1 MAAVVPKAADIVT
14 AAMPLE
20 DASMSS
26 GLKSPS
32 AIPEYDTAK
41 IRALNRKLDMRVLPP
56 IVVLWFWA
64 FIDRVNMGSARV
76 FGLERDLKMVGDQF
90 NIALVIFF
98 IPFILLEVPSNLVMT
113 KRLLKPSTWLCL
125 QVFCLACFT
134 VGQGVVQSFS
144 ALVAMRWFIG
154 VFEAGLVPGCI
165 VLLSTYYPRFDLQ
178 WRLNIL
184 MVGNALAGAFGG
196 LLAYAI
202 AGLSGRNGYSG
213 WRWIFIIEGCVTA
226 AIVVLCWVLMVDWP
240 EEMKWLNDE
249 EREMIKNRIHAQ
261 AGTFRMD
268 RFDGP
273 ARKRTFLDWKILINI
288 LIYVGTVAT
297 TYSINLF
304 SPTIVQALNPTYSG
318 RRVQA
323 LCIPIFVLSTATALG
338 SALVSDKLRHRYGV
352 AMVGYI
358 TSIAGFAILLNQ
370 RHVSV
375 GVRYAALYIISGGS
389 YISLPTLWTMMV
401 NNVSGRYKTSY
412 ASAAQ
417 IGLGSSGGI
426 LASLVFQRKE
436 APFYWKGYYSVF
448 GVLLMSTILITV
460 YTGGLYFENKKRAK
474 GGRDY
479 RFEDKDIDNMG
490 DDHPDF
496 RFVY

>member
-1 MAAVVPKAADIVT
+1 MAEQNKVGDIVSS
-14 AAMPLE
+14 AVPLE
-20 DASMSS
+20 SASMSS
-26 GLKSPS
+26 GLKSPD
-32 AIPEYDTAK
+32 AVPEYDIAA
-41 IRALNRKLDMRVLPP
+41 IRALNRKLDIRVLPP

-64 FIDRVNMGSARV
+64 FIDRVNMGSARI
-76 FGLERDLKMVGDQF
+76 FGLERDLKMTGDQF

-113 KRLLKPSTWLCL
+113 KRLLKPSTWLCG
-125 QVFCLACFT
+125 QVFFLAIFT
-134 VGQGVVQSFS
+134 IAQGVVTNFS
-144 ALVAMRWFIG
+144 GLVAMRWFIG

-165 VLLSTYYPRFDLQ
+165 VLLSTYYPRFELQ

-202 AGLSGRNGYSG
+202 AGMSGRNGYSG
-213 WRWIFIIEGCVTA
+213 WRWIFILEGCVT
-226 AIVVLCWVLMVDWP
+226 VGMTFVCWLLMVNWP
-240 EEMKWLNDE
+240 EEMKFLNDA
-249 EREMIKNRIHAQ
+249 EREMIRNRIAAQ
-261 AGTFRMD
+261 AGTFKMD

-273 ARKRTFLDWKILINI
+273 ARKRTFLDWKIWINI
-288 LIYVGTVAT
+288 FIYVGTVAT

-304 SPTIVQALNPTYSG
+304 SPTIVQALNPTYTG

-338 SALVSDKLRHRYGV
+338 SALISDKLKHRYGV
-352 AMVGYI
+352 AMVGYL
-358 TSIAGFAILLNQ
+358 TSIAGFIILLNQ
-370 RHVSV
+370 RSVSV

-401 NNVSGRYKTSY
+401 NNVSGRYKTSF

-417 IGLGSSGGI
+417 IGIGSSGGI

-448 GVLLMSTILITV
+448 GVLVMATVLISV
-460 YTGGLYFENKKRAK
+460 YTAGLYFENKKRAK

-479 RFEDKDIDNMG
+479 RFQDKDVDNMG